1 MSRGSFFRFPPW
13 QPEDAPRL
21 EKACVAEG
29 ERRRQIARPKKNK
42 CLGALFIV
50 FLFEANYLI
59 KNDNFAT
66 VGIKGDQ

>member
-1 MSRGSFFRFPPW
+1 MRR
-13 QPEDAPRL
+13 EL
-21 EKACVAEG
+21 EYFLNQAAANCTA
-29 ERRRQIARPKKNK
+29 KKNK

-59 KNDNFAT
+59 KNDNFAI

>member
-1 MSRGSFFRFPPW
+1 MRKRREGG
-13 QPEDAPRL
+13 
-21 EKACVAEG
+21 VA
-29 ERRRQIARPKKNK
+29 ANCTAKKNK